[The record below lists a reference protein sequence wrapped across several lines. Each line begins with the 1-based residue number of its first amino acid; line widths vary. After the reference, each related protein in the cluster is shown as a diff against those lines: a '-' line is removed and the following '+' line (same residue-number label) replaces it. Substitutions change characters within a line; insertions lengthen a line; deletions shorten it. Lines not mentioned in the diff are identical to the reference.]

1 MPPVRARHAAYHGPV
16 TPQIVLVHGDI
27 TTESVDAIVNA
38 ANTSLLPGGG
48 VDGAITRAAGTEALA
63 DRERMIRERGQPA
76 LATGDA
82 IATIAGELDAR
93 WIIHT
98 AGPVYSGTPRD
109 AELLERC
116 HRSVLRVADELGAR
130 TVAFPAISTGVYGYP
145 VDEAAPI
152 ALAAVAGADT
162 EVEEVRFVLF
172 SERDLAAFR
181 AALG

>member
-1 MPPVRARHAAYHGPV
+1 MAPR
-16 TPQIVLVHGDI
+16 IVLVQGDI
-27 TTESVDAIVNA
+27 TTQSVDAIVNA
-38 ANTSLLPGGG
+38 ANTSLRAGGG
-48 VDGAITRAAGTEALA
+48 VDGAITRAAGAEGLA
-63 DRERMIRERGQPA
+63 DRERVIRERGRNA
-76 LATGDA
+76 LPTGEA
-82 IATIAGELDAR
+82 VGTIAGDLDAR

-98 AGPVYSGTPRD
+98 VGPVYSGTPRD

-116 HRSVLRVADELGAR
+116 HRSVLEVADELRAR